1 MIRNTPLYIIKTSLE
16 GKPRLEDSKLWDSL
30 VWLHSVG
37 GEEDE
42 AATSDRKIHNLKVR
56 SIASKS
62 TCLSWRSAILPCG
75 GTEFW
80 ANRRSIQAAKRWRS
94 ETVLHYSRWGGA
106 RWASSDPRNSRC
118 WPHETHLQEASR
130 HLLKV
135 AIRKGAKK
143 RVIEAK
149 EVAQQNAFIFGA
161 RIIHWTQRLSNQ
173 LSTFHGR
180 FPIQLDPPQSRDL
193 FSTCGTRLCCSG
205 DLDSNTHCR

>member
-1 MIRNTPLYIIKTSLE
+1 MIRNKPLYIIKTSPE

-75 GTEFW
+75 GTEPERTADLYRQQKDEDLRLCYTIVGGEVLDERVQIRGIRDADNMKTIF
-80 ANRRSIQAAKRWRS
+80 KR
-94 ETVLHYSRWGGA
+94 
-106 RWASSDPRNSRC
+106 
-118 WPHETHLQEASR
+118 QEG

-135 AIRKGAKK
+135 AIRKGVKQ
-143 RVIEAK
+143 RFIEAK
-149 EVAQQNAFIFGA
+149 EVAQQNAFIFE
-161 RIIHWTQRLSNQ
+161 
-173 LSTFHGR
+173 
-180 FPIQLDPPQSRDL
+180 PE
-193 FSTCGTRLCCSG
+193 
-205 DLDSNTHCR
+205 